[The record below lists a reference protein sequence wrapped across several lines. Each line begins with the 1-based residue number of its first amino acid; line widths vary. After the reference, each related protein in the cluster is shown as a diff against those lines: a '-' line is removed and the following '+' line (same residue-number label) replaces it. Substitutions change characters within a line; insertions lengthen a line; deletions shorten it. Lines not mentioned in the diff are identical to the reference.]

1 MNHDNKF
8 IAENENETIKS
19 VEETTKEMCNNLNI
33 NLLEIDDSFIYLFI
47 FGGIEVLKAYYTKTK

>member
-1 MNHDNKF
+1 MNNDNKF
-8 IAENENETIKS
+8 IDDNEDETVKSNEGTM
-19 VEETTKEMCNNLNI
+19 KEMCNNLNI